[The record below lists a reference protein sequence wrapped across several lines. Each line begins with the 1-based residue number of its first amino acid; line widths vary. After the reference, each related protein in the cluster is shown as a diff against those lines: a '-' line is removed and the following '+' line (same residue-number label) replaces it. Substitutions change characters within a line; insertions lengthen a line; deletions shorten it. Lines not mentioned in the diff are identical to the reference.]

1 MKKNSKSLA
10 SPLVFLSILCGL
22 FLFFSGV
29 VSAGST
35 SGEWQSA
42 RSDAVFDPT
51 DWSFEP
57 KAIAVWSEPLLEG
70 QAFKVSPQSFGNH
83 SKVGFRVYVVSESAF
98 KSSGQTIGD
107 YIAAGDNLS
116 EYHLATLLWIG
127 NQIDHDGNTADFW
140 RAGFR
145 PEGWN
150 PNADGFNRDLNG
162 TDAPLHFF
170 MFDDKVWYSEGATHE
185 PDVGS
190 TRVDDMDAHGYSD
203 PIMFF
208 GLAHKRNDQTNTIN
222 AGNAPNSDRFSIV
235 SNVNLDN
242 DCDGTSNWEDADD
255 NDGSCE
261 SGESEPAPTTTT
273 TTTTTTLPPVVP
285 TTTLGVGSPVTT
297 TVPPTTTLGVGSP
310 VTTTVPPTTTLGV
323 GSVPTT
329 TVPPTTTLGVGSV
342 PTTTVS
348 LTTTTTNPQPP
359 SQSPGPDE
367 PDPSSASTLPP
378 TSSSTT
384 TSTSTPDNGDDEK
397 ATPSPEPKD
406 CDCNDGWPWWAWFL
420 LGNGCWMTIRY
431 IIKHMKENEKVE

>member
-35 SGEWQSA
+35 SSEWQSA

-273 TTTTTTLPPVVP
+273 TTTLPPVVP

-297 TVPPTTTLGVGSP
+297 TVPP
-310 VTTTVPPTTTLGV
+310 
-323 GSVPTT
+323 
-329 TVPPTTTLGVGSV
+329 
-342 PTTTVS
+342 
-348 LTTTTTNPQPP
+348 TTTTTNPQPP

>member
-83 SKVGFRVYVVSESAF
+83 SKVGFRIYVVSESAF

-190 TRVDDMDAHGYSD
+190 TRVDDMDAHSYSD
-203 PIMFF
+203 PIVFF

-261 SGESEPAPTTTT
+261 SGESEPTPT

-297 TVPPTTTLGVGSP
+297 TVPPTTT
-310 VTTTVPPTTTLGV
+310 
-323 GSVPTT
+323 
-329 TVPPTTTLGVGSV
+329 
-342 PTTTVS
+342 
-348 LTTTTTNPQPP
+348 TTNPQPP
-359 SQSPGPDE
+359 SKSPGPDE
-367 PDPSSASTLPP
+367 PDPSPTSTLPP

-431 IIKHMKENEKVE
+431 IIKHMKEDEKVE

>member
-35 SGEWQSA
+35 SSEWQSA

-190 TRVDDMDAHGYSD
+190 TRVDDMDAHSYSD

-208 GLAHKRNDQTNTIN
+208 ALAHKRNDQTNTIN

-261 SGESEPAPTTTT
+261 SGESEPTPT

-285 TTTLGVGSPVTT
+285 TTTLGVGSPV
-297 TVPPTTTLGVGSP
+297 
-310 VTTTVPPTTTLGV
+310 
-323 GSVPTT
+323 TT

-367 PDPSSASTLPP
+367 PDPSPASTLPP

-431 IIKHMKENEKVE
+431 IIKHMKEDEKVE

>member
-190 TRVDDMDAHGYSD
+190 TRVDDMDAHSYSD

-208 GLAHKRNDQTNTIN
+208 ALAHKRNDQTNTIN

-273 TTTTTTLPPVVP
+273 TTTLPPVVP
-285 TTTLGVGSPVTT
+285 TTTLGVGSPV
-297 TVPPTTTLGVGSP
+297 
-310 VTTTVPPTTTLGV
+310 
-323 GSVPTT
+323 TT

-367 PDPSSASTLPP
+367 PDPSPASTLPP

>member
-190 TRVDDMDAHGYSD
+190 TRVDDMDAHSYSD

-208 GLAHKRNDQTNTIN
+208 ALAHKRNDQTNTIN

-273 TTTTTTLPPVVP
+273 TTTLPPVVP
-285 TTTLGVGSPVTT
+285 TTTLGVGSPV
-297 TVPPTTTLGVGSP
+297 
-310 VTTTVPPTTTLGV
+310 
-323 GSVPTT
+323 TT

-359 SQSPGPDE
+359 SQTPGPDE
-367 PDPSSASTLPP
+367 PDPSPASTLPP

>member
-170 MFDDKVWYSEGATHE
+170 MFDDKLWYSEGATHE
-185 PDVGS
+185 PDVAS

-261 SGESEPAPTTTT
+261 SGESEPTPT

-285 TTTLGVGSPVTT
+285 TTTLGVGSPV
-297 TVPPTTTLGVGSP
+297 
-310 VTTTVPPTTTLGV
+310 
-323 GSVPTT
+323 TT

>member
-185 PDVGS
+185 PDVAS

-222 AGNAPNSDRFSIV
+222 AGNTPNSDRFSIV

-261 SGESEPAPTTTT
+261 SGESEPTPTTTT
-273 TTTTTTLPPVVP
+273 TTTTSTLPPVVP

-297 TVPPTTTLGVGSP
+297 TVPPTTTLGVGS
-310 VTTTVPPTTTLGV
+310 
-323 GSVPTT
+323 
-329 TVPPTTTLGVGSV
+329 V

-348 LTTTTTNPQPP
+348 PNTTTTSP
-359 SQSPGPDE
+359 SIPGLSPGPDE
-367 PDPSSASTLPP
+367 PDPSPTSTLPP

-384 TSTSTPDNGDDEK
+384 TSTPTPDNGDNEE
-397 ATPSPEPKD
+397 AAPSPQPKD

-431 IIKHMKENEKVE
+431 IIKHMKEDEKVE

>member
-190 TRVDDMDAHGYSD
+190 TRVDDMDAHSYSD

-208 GLAHKRNDQTNTIN
+208 ALAHKRNDQTNTIN

-261 SGESEPAPTTTT
+261 SGESEPTPT

-285 TTTLGVGSPVTT
+285 TTTLGVGSPV
-297 TVPPTTTLGVGSP
+297 
-310 VTTTVPPTTTLGV
+310 
-323 GSVPTT
+323 TT

-367 PDPSSASTLPP
+367 PDPSPASTLPP

>member
-35 SGEWQSA
+35 SSEWQSA

-261 SGESEPAPTTTT
+261 SGESEPTPT

-285 TTTLGVGSPVTT
+285 TTTLGVGSPV
-297 TVPPTTTLGVGSP
+297 
-310 VTTTVPPTTTLGV
+310 
-323 GSVPTT
+323 TT

-367 PDPSSASTLPP
+367 PDPSPASTLPP

-431 IIKHMKENEKVE
+431 IIKHMKEDEKVE

>member
-35 SGEWQSA
+35 SSEWQSA

-190 TRVDDMDAHGYSD
+190 TRVDDMDAHSYSD

-261 SGESEPAPTTTT
+261 SGESEPTPT

-285 TTTLGVGSPVTT
+285 TTTLGVGSPV
-297 TVPPTTTLGVGSP
+297 
-310 VTTTVPPTTTLGV
+310 
-323 GSVPTT
+323 TT

-367 PDPSSASTLPP
+367 PDPSPASTLPP

-431 IIKHMKENEKVE
+431 IIKHMKEDEKVE

>member
-1 MKKNSKSLA
+1 MCIRDR
-10 SPLVFLSILCGL
+10 SILCGL

-297 TVPPTTTLGVGSP
+297 TVPPTTTLGVGS
-310 VTTTVPPTTTLGV
+310 
-323 GSVPTT
+323 
-329 TVPPTTTLGVGSV
+329 V

-367 PDPSSASTLPP
+367 PDPSPASTLPP

-431 IIKHMKENEKVE
+431 IIKHMKEDEKVE

>member
-170 MFDDKVWYSEGATHE
+170 MFDDKLWYSEGATHE

-222 AGNAPNSDRFSIV
+222 AGNTPNSDRFSIV

-297 TVPPTTTLGVGSP
+297 TVPPTTTLGVGS
-310 VTTTVPPTTTLGV
+310 
-323 GSVPTT
+323 
-329 TVPPTTTLGVGSV
+329 V

-348 LTTTTTNPQPP
+348 PNTTTTSP
-359 SQSPGPDE
+359 SIPGLSPGPDE